1 MENKSHAL
9 AAGIFVLVVTA
20 MLVGLAAWLMR
31 DTVSTTAYQISTSE
45 AVSGLQSQASVR
57 YRGLTVGKVTSIGF
71 DPGKRGNVLVTL
83 AITKDAPITRSTYA
97 QLAYQGVTGLSFVHL
112 DDDGGSTEP
121 PERYQGGPPRI
132 PLRPSLFGQWS
143 DRAQELAS
151 KLGQSADRINQLL
164 GDENQAALTDAI
176 KQTAQAAHSLRTLA
190 DEARQVIETQF
201 APSRLD
207 IPQLIR
213 QTTTAMTAVQ
223 DAAAQTQRAAT
234 SLNGVALDM
243 QKGMRELTGEN
254 GVIARLGQSLN
265 TLGATTLP
273 RVQALAEDAGH
284 AIRRIDR
291 VAGAIDDNPQ
301 VLIYGNGP
309 AAPGPGEPGFAPPRP
324 ARAGQP

>member
-20 MLVGLAAWLMR
+20 MLIGLAAWLMR
-31 DTVSTTAYQISTSE
+31 DTVSTTTYQISTSE

-112 DDDGGSTEP
+112 DDDGSSAEP

-132 PLRPSLFGQWS
+132 PLHPSVFGQLS
-143 DRAQELAS
+143 DRAQELVG

-164 GDENQAALTDAI
+164 GGENQAALTDALH
-176 KQTAQAAHSLRTLA
+176 QTAQAARSVRTLA
-190 DEARQVIETQF
+190 DDTHKTIEAQLGPARV
-201 APSRLD
+201 D

-213 QTTTAMTAVQ
+213 QTTTAMAAVQ
-223 DAAAQTQRAAT
+223 DAAAQTQRTAAN
-234 SLNGVALDM
+234 LNGVATDL
-243 QKGMRELTGEN
+243 QQGMRTLTGEN
-254 GVIARLGQSLN
+254 GVIGQLGQSMN
-265 TLGATTLP
+265 TLGTDTLP
-273 RVQALAEDAGH
+273 RVQALTEDAGQTL
-284 AIRRIDR
+284 RRLDR
-291 VAGAIDDNPQ
+291 IAGALDDNPQ
-301 VLIYGNGP
+301 ALIYGHGP
-309 AAPGPGEPGFAPPRP
+309 IAPGPGEPGFAPPRST
-324 ARAGQP
+324 QP

>member
-9 AAGIFVLVVTA
+9 AAGLFVLVVTA
-20 MLVGLAAWLMR
+20 MLIGLAAWLMR

-71 DPGKRGNVLVTL
+71 DPEKRGNVLVTL
-83 AITKDAPITRSTYA
+83 AITRDAPITRSTYA

-112 DDDGGSTEP
+112 DDDGSSTEP
-121 PERYQGGPPRI
+121 PERYRGGPPRI
-132 PLRPSLFGQWS
+132 PLHPSLFGQWS

-176 KQTAQAAHSLRTLA
+176 QQTAQAARSVRALA
-190 DEARQVIETQF
+190 DDAHKTIDNQL
-201 APSRLD
+201 APSRVD

-213 QTTTAMTAVQ
+213 QTTTAMAAVQ
-223 DAAAQTQRAAT
+223 DAAARTERAAA
-234 SLNGVALDM
+234 SLDGVAIDM
-243 QKGMRELTGEN
+243 KQGMRELVGEN
-254 GVIARLGQSLN
+254 GAIGRLGQSMN
-265 TLGATTLP
+265 TLSAHTLP
-273 RVQALAEDAGH
+273 RVQALTEDAGH

-301 VLIYGNGP
+301 VLIYGHRP
-309 AAPGPGEPGFAPPRP
+309 AAPGPGEPGFAPPKP
-324 ARAGQP
+324 AP